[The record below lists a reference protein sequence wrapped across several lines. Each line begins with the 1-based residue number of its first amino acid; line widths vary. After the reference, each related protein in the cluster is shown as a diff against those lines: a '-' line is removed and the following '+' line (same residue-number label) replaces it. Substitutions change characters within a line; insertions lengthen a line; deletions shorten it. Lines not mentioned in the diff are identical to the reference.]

1 MILQLECVWKLKL
14 FSFRLHLHMIQHAW
28 SSALFSMVM
37 KNRENRL
44 LKNCEVF
51 VMYWILW
58 VVISCLFSLGM
69 LTTILWNNSVA
80 FFYENIFVAVFL
92 CMEQRV
98 THVPRTM
105 YLFSSLFLKNRNED
119 IKSLQY
125 FSSPPSLG
133 DLVELSKAKY
143 SRNIVKKFLMYG

>member
-37 KNRENRL
+37 KNRDNRL

-58 VVISCLFSLGM
+58 VVISRCFLLECWQLSCEI
-69 LTTILWNNSVA
+69 ILWL